1 MTNLDELYSTD
12 SAFRDIVNEA
22 AAAAIGTT
30 NPEFAEEWLALPAG
44 DADEPSLAAA
54 YKAEN
59 ESLREQNR
67 RMALTIANMRELL
80 EDDCR

>member
-1 MTNLDELYSTD
+1 MTNLEELYSTD
-12 SAFRDIVNEA
+12 PAFRDIVVEA

-44 DADEPSLAAA
+44 DVDDASLASA

-59 ESLREQNR
+59 DALREQNR

>member
-12 SAFRDIVNEA
+12 LAFRDIVNEA

-30 NPEFAEEWLALPAG
+30 NPDFAEEWLALPVE
-44 DADEPSLAAA
+44 DVDEMTLAAA